1 MMRKIAIGLAAAVIA
16 TGGLTL
22 SASAY
27 RGGAAGPVH
36 AATAHADL
44 PHAAFRIAAGMA
56 RAGPRSYGMY
66 RQDRYRGH
74 HFDHWRH
81 HWRPGY
87 SNYSYSG
94 GGSCWRN
101 IWTGNGW
108 TRQWV
113 CGYGRPY
120 GYGGGYYRHGYGP
133 RYGHWG
139 GGRRPVY
146 GRR

>member
-27 RGGAAGPVH
+27 RGGPGHGGYAKG
-36 AATAHADL
+36 
-44 PHAAFRIAAGMA
+44 GMY
-56 RAGPRSYGMY
+56 RTGHVGPRSYGMY
-66 RQDRYRGH
+66 RPERYGH
-74 HFDHWRH
+74 YRHYDHWRH

-87 SNYSYSG
+87 SNYGTYYG
-94 GGSCWRN
+94 GGGGCWRN
-101 IWTGNGW
+101 IWTSGGW

-113 CGYGRPY
+113 CGYGKPY
-120 GYGGGYYRHGYGP
+120 GSYGGYGGGYYRHWHGP

-139 GGRRPVY
+139 GGPR

>member
-1 MMRKIAIGLAAAVIA
+1 MIRKIAIGLAAAVIA

-27 RGGAAGPVH
+27 RGGAGH
-36 AATAHADL
+36 SGGYSKG
-44 PHAAFRIAAGMA
+44 GMGKVGMN
-56 RAGPRSYGMY
+56 RGGTYRTGRTGPRSYGMY
-66 RQDRYRGH
+66 RPDRYGH
-74 HFDHWRH
+74 HDHWRWRH
-81 HWRPGY
+81 RPGY
-87 SNYSYSG
+87 NYYSYSG

-101 IWTGNGW
+101 VWTPGGW

-113 CGYGRPY
+113 CGHGRPY
-120 GYGGGYYRHGYGP
+120 GYGGGYYRQWHGP